1 MAASG
6 GPTEPRDSSS
16 SSGGSAH
23 HFRRQ
28 NGAADTGG
36 RERKTEAGLDSALLQ
51 GFSQHCV
58 LSKSGDFTPVESVRY
73 TESTQ
78 EYEKNSFNHT
88 EYTQS
93 GNGRFLAF
101 IPP

>member
-1 MAASG
+1 VAASG

-16 SSGGSAH
+16 SSGGGSAH

-28 NGAADTGG
+28 NGAADIGG
-36 RERKTEAGLDSALLQ
+36 RDRKTEAGLDSALLQ

-73 TESTQ
+73 TG
-78 EYEKNSFNHT
+78 
-88 EYTQS
+88 EYTRIREEQ
-93 GNGRFLAF
+93 F
-101 IPP
+101 